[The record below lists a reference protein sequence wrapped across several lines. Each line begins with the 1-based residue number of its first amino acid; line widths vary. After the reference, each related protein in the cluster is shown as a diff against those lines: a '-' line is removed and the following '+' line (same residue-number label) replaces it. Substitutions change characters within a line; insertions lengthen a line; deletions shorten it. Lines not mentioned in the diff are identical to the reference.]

1 MEEWRIECFFCFL
14 LQNWIMTTL
23 KFFLGPQPLPKNL
36 AIFFLA
42 IFGFAC
48 EDLLDHYEEST
59 TLSYY
64 QYSILA
70 DLHNH
75 TDWDCLTDL
84 IPIDFGDG
92 KKMFLTLAQAIC
104 CCLTHDP
111 VWKDNVLSDMLDEM
125 FQIPGEWLRD
135 NVASFLLFCNES
147 VSLDYTRFF
156 LLNSIIY
163 LMSLDL
169 GSSTIWMSR
178 ISNICFDFSAALAC
192 RKTTTHSE
200 SMSYR

>member
-1 MEEWRIECFFCFL
+1 MKEWRIVCFFCFL

-147 VSLDYTRFF
+147 VSLNYTDVGLRQI
-156 LLNSIIY
+156 LLC
-163 LMSLDL
+163 
-169 GSSTIWMSR
+169 GARTST
-178 ISNICFDFSAALAC
+178 L
-192 RKTTTHSE
+192 
-200 SMSYR
+200 

>member
-1 MEEWRIECFFCFL
+1 MTTNEGVENCMLFCFL

-23 KFFLGPQPLPKNL
+23 KFFLGPQPLPRNL

-111 VWKDNVLSDMLDEM
+111 VWKDDVLSDMLDEM

-147 VSLDYTRFF
+147 VSLNYT
-156 LLNSIIY
+156 
-163 LMSLDL
+163 
-169 GSSTIWMSR
+169 
-178 ISNICFDFSAALAC
+178 
-192 RKTTTHSE
+192 
-200 SMSYR
+200 SYSFCCIL